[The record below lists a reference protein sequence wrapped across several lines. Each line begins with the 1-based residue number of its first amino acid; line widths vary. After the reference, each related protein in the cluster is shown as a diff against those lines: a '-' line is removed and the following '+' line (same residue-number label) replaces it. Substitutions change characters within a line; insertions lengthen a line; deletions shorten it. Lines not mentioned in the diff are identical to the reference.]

1 MLSFILQFSH
11 PLSHSLFDYRKNDR
25 LISEAAQNA
34 RKGGGSKDM
43 SMEAEQTAWLSSNNV
58 PTTNSDAKYT
68 WHVAPETKVRF
79 MCCCVLC
86 LCLCLWRI

>member
-1 MLSFILQFSH
+1 M
-11 PLSHSLFDYRKNDR
+11 SLFRHRISFCVYVNFSCSLFPFPFYDRKNDR

-58 PTTNSDAKYT
+58 PTTNSEAKYT
-68 WHVAPETKVRF
+68 WHVAPEAKVSYLF
-79 MCCCVLC
+79 T
-86 LCLCLWRI
+86 